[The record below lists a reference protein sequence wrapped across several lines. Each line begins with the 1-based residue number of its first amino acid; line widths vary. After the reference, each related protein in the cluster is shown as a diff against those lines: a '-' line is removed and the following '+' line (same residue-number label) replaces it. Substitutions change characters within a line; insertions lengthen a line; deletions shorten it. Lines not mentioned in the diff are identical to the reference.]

1 MQSSQPNPSDDS
13 YATEMK
19 GKTGFKRILKA
30 SQYSKDGFKA
40 AYQNEAAFRQVVWI
54 NAILLILLIF
64 LPFSLAITMILL
76 VVSALSIIVELFN
89 TGLEAIVDRVSDE
102 YHPLSKIAKDV
113 GSAAQ
118 FVMLVLQLILWSM
131 AIYSVFA

>member
-1 MQSSQPNPSDDS
+1 MQSSQPNSSDS

-19 GKTGFKRILKA
+19 GKSGLKRILNA
-30 SQYSKDGFKA
+30 SKYSKDGFKA
-40 AYQNEAAFRQVVWI
+40 AYKNEQAFRQVIWM
-54 NAILLILLIF
+54 NAILVLILIF
-64 LPFSLAITMILL
+64 APFAIAIKMVLL
-76 VVSALSIIVELFN
+76 VLSALSIIVELFN
-89 TGLEAIVDRVSDE
+89 TGLEAVVDRISDE